1 MFYQTQTARRP
12 PKGPKNAVFCPWWPW
27 HLTFKRVYARDQ
39 TCLPCEFGA
48 NPFSRSRDISYTH
61 KKTTDW
67 WRQKRNLSLF
77 TVCGKNIKKV
87 TMQTISSISTMD
99 SYLPPHPLSVTT
111 LPRIMFFNNH
121 IKLQTAKYHIK
132 PSTNSYMHI
141 QLNGHFPIKPMLV
154 RYIPGFLTPLDLE
167 LYVISE
173 KKQNFS
179 YTP

>member
-1 MFYQTQTARRP
+1 MPFFVPGDLDIWPSNVSMQGTKHVFHVNSAQIRS
-12 PKGPKNAVFCPWWPW
+12 AVPEIF
-27 HLTFKRVYARDQ
+27 H
-39 TCLPCEFGA
+39 
-48 NPFSRSRDISYTH
+48 TH
-61 KKTTDW
+61 IKKTTDW
-67 WRQKRNLSLF
+67 RRQKRNLSLF